1 MKLSVITPVYNR
13 EDCISRCIE
22 SIIKNLNDS
31 ISIEHIIIDDGSTD
45 STPTIV
51 SQYSKQYKHIK
62 YFRFIEN
69 KGTNAARNQAISIA
83 TGDYCI
89 ILDSDDYFL
98 DGSIAFIV
106 ETINKFSS
114 FNYFMF
120 SPDDMEKDY
129 NSNPKLSNYHN
140 ILSYEDFLLG
150 KVSGDFIH
158 VIPIKVAKEVVF
170 NEFIR
175 IYEGVF
181 FLMYY
186 KIVRAMLFTRKVVV
200 IRERNRTD
208 SVSKLYIQTRDEYIR
223 NSIIS
228 KKIFMDF
235 FSCDLFRLEANKI
248 ISKTYIE
255 LIKDHILLSEYSM
268 AKKYMEET
276 YILHQKLPINLMLLY
291 YFRAGKLYK
300 FLIRFYLLVK
310 YYFK

>member
-175 IYEGVF
+175 YINEAIILYDNIYIDATHINAKSRNKVLSRLNLENCNVIPVNFIISLKTAIYRNNKREGRQNVPTDVIRRMF
-181 FLMYY
+181 YQFHP
-186 KIVRAMLFTRKVVV
+186 ATTDENSLFTE
-200 IRERNRTD
+200 ILN
-208 SVSKLYIQTRDEYIR
+208 
-223 NSIIS
+223 
-228 KKIFMDF
+228 
-235 FSCDLFRLEANKI
+235 
-248 ISKTYIE
+248 
-255 LIKDHILLSEYSM
+255 IKEV
-268 AKKYMEET
+268 
-276 YILHQKLPINLMLLY
+276 N
-291 YFRAGKLYK
+291 
-300 FLIRFYLLVK
+300 
-310 YYFK
+310 